1 MQLKCINSAIGG
13 KAAGMTNG
21 SDFSR
26 YGKTAR
32 EYLIGTFLCLCV
44 TAGSLFALNV

>member
-1 MQLKCINSAIGG
+1 
-13 KAAGMTNG
+13 MTNG

-32 EYLIGTFLCLCV
+32 EYLIGTFLCLYV
-44 TAGSLFALNV
+44 TAGFLFALDV